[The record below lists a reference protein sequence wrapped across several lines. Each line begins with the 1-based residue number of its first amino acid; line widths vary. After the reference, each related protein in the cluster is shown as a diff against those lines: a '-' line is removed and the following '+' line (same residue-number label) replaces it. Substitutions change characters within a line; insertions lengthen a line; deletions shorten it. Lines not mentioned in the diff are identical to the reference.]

1 MSRRL
6 NIALHPGSPAHLA
19 TSPPMPRG
27 LAPGF
32 TPNPAWDLRKEA
44 GRTISD
50 LTFINCYLGLAGA
63 WAAEDVARIDSA
75 LSSAFT
81 DVDLEGVIAQYY
93 KGGPIKATMLPSIRH
108 EQQPPPVFHKDE
120 AEQLAKEL
128 AAEVLGGAEEANSI
142 INILLPRGIVLSTE
156 PSNAA
161 PEGEPGAPR
170 EGEPA
175 LPGGGGEGEEEPA
188 LPGGEREE
196 EEEEAPAGGEEPE
209 GHVAVG
215 ADDAV
220 ESTEG
225 LGGYHGAVALP
236 GDAKTLYAVGAYSE
250 GGNGIVAF
258 DEPWKNVVAT
268 FYHELN
274 EARTDPDVEEAA
286 ATNNDAL
293 LGWYSTTGGGEIG
306 DLPINACHNELS
318 LVFKEVPLA
327 NGTGTVPIQLMWSN
341 DAHGPA
347 ASI

>member
-1 MSRRL
+1 MSHRL
-6 NIALHPGSPAHLA
+6 NVALHPGSPAHLA
-19 TSPPMPRG
+19 TSPPLPRG

-32 TPNPAWDLRKEA
+32 TANPAWDLRKEA
-44 GRTISD
+44 GRTITD
-50 LTFINCYLGLAGA
+50 LTFINCYIGLPGA

-81 DVDLEGVIAQYY
+81 DADLEGVIAQYY
-93 KGGPIKATMLPSIRH
+93 EGKPIKATMLPSIRH
-108 EQQPPPVFHKDE
+108 EQQPPPVFHKDD

-128 AAEVLGGAEEANSI
+128 AAEVLGGADPANSI
-142 INILLPRGIVLSTE
+142 INIMLPRGIVLSTE
-156 PSNAA
+156 PANAA

-170 EGEPA
+170 EEEPA
-175 LPGGGGEGEEEPA
+175 LPGGGGEEEEEEGAVPAGEEEP
-188 LPGGEREE
+188 
-196 EEEEAPAGGEEPE
+196 E
-209 GHVAVG
+209 GNVAVG

-236 GDAKTLYAVGAYSE
+236 GEARALYAVGAYSE
-250 GGNGIVAF
+250 GSNGIVAF

-293 LGWYSTTGGGEIG
+293 LGWYSPTGGGEIG

-327 NGTGTVPIQLMWSN
+327 NGAGTVPIQLMWSN